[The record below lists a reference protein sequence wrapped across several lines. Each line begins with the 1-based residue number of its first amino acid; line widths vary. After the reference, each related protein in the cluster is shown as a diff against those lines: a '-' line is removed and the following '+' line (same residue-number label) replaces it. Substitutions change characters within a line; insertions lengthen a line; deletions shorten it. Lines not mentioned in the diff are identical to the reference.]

1 MKCQDLETVL
11 VDLARQQPVDA
22 GLRERALVHVEVCAR
37 CAARFSSEQ
46 ALTAELRAL
55 AASSEAAQAPLRVEA
70 ALRAAFRGPRARPA
84 VWWPWWRQAMAIA
97 ASLVVLVA
105 GAVALLNR
113 APAPE
118 LAQPTASQELTTEF
132 IPLVYANDVLPAENV
147 QIVRVKLPRAALVS
161 FGLPIDQDRA
171 GEPVKA
177 DVVLSDDGV
186 ARAIRFVRQY

>member
-11 VDLARQQPVDA
+11 VDLARQQPVAA

-46 ALTAELRAL
+46 ALTDELRAL
-55 AASSEAAQAPLRVEA
+55 AASSEAAEAPLRVEA
-70 ALRAAFRGPRARPA
+70 ALRAAFRGPRAGSAIWR
-84 VWWPWWRQAMAIA
+84 PWWRQAMAAA

-118 LAQPTASQELTTEF
+118 LAQPTASQELVTEF

-171 GEPVKA
+171 GEPIKA
-177 DVVLSDDGV
+177 DVVLGEDSV